1 MEKEKQKVTFLD
13 NEVKDLQREFELERE
28 EYLDTIRKQER
39 QLKLLLKLTQK
50 IQPLIPHDYNY
61 YNLDKIQSMAI
72 WNEEF
77 QDWILPELKRE
88 KLSLPSM
95 SATTNNN
102 DQNGHQQQY
111 QQVNGNGGHHHQDD
125 YYDDIIDGPSAAMI
139 AQHYQHQQALMSNS
153 RRESAYNQQ
162 PAQQQP
168 PFVMMQRE
176 PEIDRFRLKLENS
189 QFDGSNYF
197 KTKRQSE
204 LLSQT
209 QDLKNNAS
217 AAAGRLS
224 PINNGGGLRPNRK
237 FY

>member
-1 MEKEKQKVTFLD
+1 MEKEKQKVSFLD

-61 YNLDKIQSMAI
+61 FNLDKIQSMAI
-72 WNEEF
+72 WNEEM

-88 KLSLPSM
+88 KLSLPTM
-95 SATTNNN
+95 SAVSNNEGGGN
-102 DQNGHQQQY
+102 QQQNGE
-111 QQVNGNGGHHHQDD
+111 D
-125 YYDDIIDGPSAAMI
+125 YYDDIIDGPQAALI
-139 AQHYQHQQALMSNS
+139 AQQYQQQALMANTAAL
-153 RRESAYNQQ
+153 RRESNSY
-162 PAQQQP
+162 AQQQQQQSYHAL
-168 PFVMMQRE
+168 MQRE

-189 QFDGSNYF
+189 QFDGTNYF
-197 KTKRQSE
+197 NKTKRQSE

-209 QDLKNNAS
+209 QDMKNN
-217 AAAGRLS
+217 GRLS
-224 PINNGGGLRPNRK
+224 PLNNLRGGGSTRK